1 MNNPSLTGLV
11 TGPNLLSY
19 IETLSLQDH
28 NDIADCNNIATRSAD
43 LGHHR
48 YTDSKGWFEEY
59 VRTLNFLGWSLYDD
73 TIFTRTRHLVSG
85 SVADFLVQGAQAMKD
100 SRQANAMID
109 TLDALKA
116 DQPAMLSFD
125 KETRHGE
132 TFQIIPAR
140 YDSRNDVHIA
150 VYKLELS
157 VDIKKHNFLFWDWE
171 KRSAKIIQQ
180 QAFFKLDRIHLNNKR
195 TLIKKKLDEHL
206 MRRFNL
212 KRNRPMSVQ

>member
-1 MNNPSLTGLV
+1 MSNESLTGLV

-19 IETLSLQDH
+19 IETLSPQDH
-28 NDIADCNNIATRSAD
+28 NDIADCNSIATRSAD
-43 LGHHR
+43 LGHNR

-116 DQPAMLSFD
+116 DQPATLSFD
-125 KETRHGE
+125 RETRQGE

-171 KRSAKIIQQ
+171 KRSAKITQQ

-195 TLIKKKLDEHL
+195 TLIKKKLGEHL

-212 KRNRPMSVQ
+212 KRNRPMSIQ

>member
-1 MNNPSLTGLV
+1 MNDQSLTGLV

-28 NDIADCNNIATRSAD
+28 NDIADCNSIATRSAD
-43 LGHHR
+43 LGHNR
-48 YTDSKGWFEEY
+48 YTDSKNWFEEY
-59 VRTLNFLGWSLYDD
+59 VRTMNFLGWSLYDD
-73 TIFTRTRHLVSG
+73 TIFTRTQHLVSG
-85 SVADFLVQGAQAMKD
+85 SVADFLVQSAHAMKD

-116 DQPAMLSFD
+116 DQPATLSFD
-125 KETRHGE
+125 RETRQGE

-140 YDSRNDVHIA
+140 YDSRNNVHLA
-150 VYKLELS
+150 LYKLELS

-180 QAFFKLDRIHLNNKR
+180 QAFFKLDRSHLNSKR
-195 TLIKKKLDEHL
+195 ALIKKKLDEHL
-206 MRRFNL
+206 TRRFNL
-212 KRNRPMSVQ
+212 RRIAP